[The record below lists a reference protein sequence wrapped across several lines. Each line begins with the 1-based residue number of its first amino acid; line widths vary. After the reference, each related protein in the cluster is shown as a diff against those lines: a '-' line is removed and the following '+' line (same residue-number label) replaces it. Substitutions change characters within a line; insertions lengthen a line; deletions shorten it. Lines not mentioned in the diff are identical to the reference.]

1 MDTQEKRKRIPY
13 GMTNFE
19 EIRLEGCYFVDKTPY
34 IERIEQ
40 ANKYFFFIRPRR
52 FGKTSLISM
61 LQSYYDIESKNRFE
75 ELFGNLYIGSHPTRE
90 RNAYLVICLDFSQV
104 SGQLQEYRKAMDDHC
119 ALRFHSFCQ
128 RYQKYFATGF
138 TEKVQRME
146 GAVTQLGAIV
156 EECARVGKKIFLFID
171 EYDHFTNDILS
182 SEGLLDT
189 YESETHRE
197 GYLRQFF
204 NAVKGGTNTSI
215 SRCFITGV
223 SPVTMDDVTSG
234 FNIGS
239 NYSSANEFNGM
250 VGFTESEVR
259 AMLDYYA
266 TTCPFHHTTDE
277 LIAWMRP
284 WYDNYCFAPRLF
296 GKEMMFNSNM
306 VLYFIDKYIQN
317 GGEMPENMLDVNIRT
332 DYSKLRMLIRR
343 DKEFTNDASVIQ
355 TIVEQ
360 GYITGK
366 IAESFPARAITQ
378 PQNFISLLYYFGM
391 LTFGGIERG
400 IYKLVIPNEVVR
412 EQLYKYLLEM
422 YNENHLVQEDYKR
435 NDLASRLAF
444 EGEWKP
450 YFSYIAECMGRYSST
465 RDIQK
470 GEAFVHGFTLAMTT
484 LNDFY
489 RPLSES
495 DANKG
500 YADIFLCPLLEIY
513 RDIAHSYIVEF
524 KYVKLNEGE
533 SMIEQRRKEAIEQ
546 SKRYAQSDIV
556 RSQLGATRLH
566 SLVIVFYGME
576 MRVCEEVVE

>member
-1 MDTQEKRKRIPY
+1 
-13 GMTNFE
+13 
-19 EIRLEGCYFVDKTPY
+19 
-34 IERIEQ
+34 
-40 ANKYFFFIRPRR
+40 
-52 FGKTSLISM
+52 M
-61 LQSYYDIESKNRFE
+61 LQNYYDVENSHRFQ
-75 ELFGNLYIGSHPTRE
+75 ELFGDLYVGSHPTAE
-90 RNAYLVICLDFSQV
+90 RNSYLIIRLDFSQV
-104 SGQLQEYRKAMDDHC
+104 SGPLNEYRKAMDDHC
-119 ALRFHSFCQ
+119 ALRFHTFCQ
-128 RYQKYFATGF
+128 RYQKYFAPGF
-138 TEKVQRME
+138 AEKVQQLD
-146 GAVTQLGAIV
+146 GAVTQLGAIA

-182 SEGLLDT
+182 SDLQLDT

-250 VGFTESEVR
+250 VGFTEGEVR
-259 AMLDYYA
+259 TMLDYYA
-266 TTCPFHHTTDE
+266 TTCSFHHSTDE

-284 WYDNYCFAPRLF
+284 WYDNYCFAPKLF
-296 GKEMMFNSNM
+296 GQEMMFNSNM

-317 GGEMPENMLDVNIRT
+317 GCEMPENMLDVNIRT

-343 DKEFTNDASVIQ
+343 DKEFLNDASVIQ

-360 GYITGK
+360 GCILGRV
-366 IAESFPARAITQ
+366 AESFPARTITQ
-378 PQNFISLLYYFGM
+378 PQNFVSLLFYFGM
-391 LTFGGIERG
+391 LTFGGLERG
-400 IYKLVIPNEVVR
+400 MHKLVIPNEVVR

-422 YNENHLVQEDYKR
+422 YNENSLMQEDYKR
-435 NDLASRLAF
+435 NELASRLAF
-444 EGEWKP
+444 DGEWAP
-450 YFSYIAECMGRYSST
+450 YFSYIAECIGRFSST

-470 GEAFVHGFTLAMTT
+470 GEAFVHGFTLAMTS

-489 RPLSES
+489 RPLSET

-500 YADIFLCPLLEIY
+500 YADIFLRPLFEVY
-513 RDIAHSYIVEF
+513 RNIAHSYIVEF
-524 KYVKLNEGE
+524 KYVKLSEGE
-533 SMIEQRRKEAIEQ
+533 PMIDLRREEAVSQ
-546 SKRYAQSDIV
+546 LKRYAESDIV
-556 RSQLGATRLH
+556 RSQLGGTQLH

-576 MRVCEEVVE
+576 MRVCEEVHPQR